1 MNHKRYLYGSL
12 GFLSLLGFIGVF
24 TDQRYFLG
32 FFAFAVDFEYFFAA
46 GDEMLDEWMNRA
58 AARAF
63 YCGMLAVAAAT
74 LVSFF
79 MLGKAGDEAL
89 MRGFAIGWMV
99 SVLVHSGMSGYYGL
113 QENGMATMIE
123 TRIKELRAKHGM
135 RQEEL
140 ARLVGVRR
148 ETIGN
153 LEKGRYNP
161 SLVLAWKIAHVFD
174 VSIEEVF
181 TVKETDAEQK

>member
-1 MNHKRYLYGSL
+1 MNRKRYLYGSL
-12 GFLSLLGFIGVF
+12 GFLSLLGFIGAF

-46 GDEMLDEWMNRA
+46 GDEMLDEWMNWA

-79 MLGKAGDEAL
+79 LLGKAGDEAL
-89 MRGFAIGWMV
+89 MRGFAVGWMV

-113 QENGMATMIE
+113 
-123 TRIKELRAKHGM
+123 
-135 RQEEL
+135 
-140 ARLVGVRR
+140 R
-148 ETIGN
+148 EKWYG
-153 LEKGRYNP
+153 
-161 SLVLAWKIAHVFD
+161 D
-174 VSIEEVF
+174 
-181 TVKETDAEQK
+181 DD

>member
-74 LVSFF
+74 LVSFSC
-79 MLGKAGDEAL
+79 LAKRRRGADA
-89 MRGFAIGWMV
+89 GFAIGWMV

-113 QENGMATMIE
+113 QEKWYG
-123 TRIKELRAKHGM
+123 
-135 RQEEL
+135 
-140 ARLVGVRR
+140 
-148 ETIGN
+148 
-153 LEKGRYNP
+153 
-161 SLVLAWKIAHVFD
+161 D
-174 VSIEEVF
+174 
-181 TVKETDAEQK
+181 DD